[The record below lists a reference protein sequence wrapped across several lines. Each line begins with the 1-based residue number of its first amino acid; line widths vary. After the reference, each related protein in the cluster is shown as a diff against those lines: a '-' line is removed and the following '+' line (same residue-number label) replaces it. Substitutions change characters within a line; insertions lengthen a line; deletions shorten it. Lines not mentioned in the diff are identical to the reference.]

1 MTRGVSSWESGPA
14 RAPALPG
21 VPSCPDGSCGSLL
34 GSRAPCGECR
44 DPTWFVVVSFLG
56 CRRDLPHR
64 EGVRDALHKAKSLVL
79 WTSSRSVSSG
89 TVASGLRNLVGDPS

>member
-21 VPSCPDGSCGSLL
+21 VLICHDGLCGFLL
-34 GSRAPCGECR
+34 GCQAQCGELR
-44 DPTWFVVVSFLG
+44 EVTWFVVVSFLG

-64 EGVRDALHKAKSLVL
+64 DGH
-79 WTSSRSVSSG
+79 
-89 TVASGLRNLVGDPS
+89 GLQPE